1 MPACPSAKI
10 VQPTRSA
17 SGGSPGLEPLRLA
30 KPIPAFLDG
39 SKRMFLGNKLYTLL
53 VFVPLAFLAEHLEFS
68 DAAIFGM
75 ACLAILP
82 LAGLLGEATEQ
93 VALHTNETVGGLL
106 NATFGNATEMIVCY
120 FALKANL
127 LDVVKVSLLGS
138 ILSNTLLVLGGAIL
152 AGGIVQKTSTFNQT
166 VAACNTTLLHISIL
180 ALVVPALMKSVGQL
194 PEGGVVDLELSRSI
208 SLALLVLYVLY
219 VYFQLVTH
227 KDGPPSAFK
236 TPQEWQPKSPPKPTQ
251 QSSGLGG
258 SVGRLLGRN
267 PNPNPNP

>member
-1 MPACPSAKI
+1 MPACPSAVI

-138 ILSNTLLVLGGAIL
+138 ILSNSLLVMGSA
-152 AGGIVQKTSTFNQT
+152 QRRQPSTNPLP
-166 VAACNTTLLHISIL
+166 TLC
-180 ALVVPALMKSVGQL
+180 Q
-194 PEGGVVDLELSRSI
+194 
-208 SLALLVLYVLY
+208 
-219 VYFQLVTH
+219 
-227 KDGPPSAFK
+227 PSA
-236 TPQEWQPKSPPKPTQ
+236 TLCNPLHPRS
-251 QSSGLGG
+251 
-258 SVGRLLGRN
+258 RLVADDTHLEGC
-267 PNPNPNP
+267 

>member
-1 MPACPSAKI
+1 MPACPSAVI

-68 DAAIFGM
+68 DATIFGM

-120 FALKANL
+120 YALKANL

-166 VAACNTTLLHISIL
+166 VAACNTTLL
-180 ALVVPALMKSVGQL
+180 V
-194 PEGGVVDLELSRSI
+194 
-208 SLALLVLYVLY
+208 
-219 VYFQLVTH
+219 
-227 KDGPPSAFK
+227 
-236 TPQEWQPKSPPKPTQ
+236 
-251 QSSGLGG
+251 GLG
-258 SVGRLLGRN
+258 LG
-267 PNPNPNP
+267 